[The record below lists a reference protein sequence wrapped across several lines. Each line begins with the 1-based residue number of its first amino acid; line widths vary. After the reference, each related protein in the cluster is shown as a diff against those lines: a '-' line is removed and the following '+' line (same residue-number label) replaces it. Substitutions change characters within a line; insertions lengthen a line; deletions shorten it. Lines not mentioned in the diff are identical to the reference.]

1 MAACGLAAP
10 VIAARGETEAAL
22 IPSISDRG
30 PHETR
35 PTLPITENR
44 GAQPYVVLSKRVSA
58 AGGLRRG
65 DVLKATAELQL
76 TTTCVV
82 KDSRCIGTP
91 YRFSPRMQ
99 AQVVLASSPTAT
111 GGSSANPIS
120 NVEQKTCNQ
129 QRPNRNHHCV
139 LVFKDAE
146 QAVRNAGNL
155 PCPPDACFLNVV
167 ASASHPNARSGN
179 VVIVGAD
186 RPDGSIDG
194 DKARV
199 DGLLL
204 RGDVPRPRVL
214 AGGAKMRDTVP
225 IEPEANAGRRV
236 VRSLRIDDLRKGDA
250 LRIAARQTMD
260 ISSTGYNVFI
270 GTRLIVASDPGD
282 TQTRGF
288 ASNVVSNGGE
298 VSEQNGFNC
307 TRGQS
312 VYEDPCTSEKAATVS
327 IRKKMP
333 LRNGE
338 PKPVFV
344 NVVVAGAPKLVQADP
359 RDRMKVEGGVIRVER
374 YRVPKAN

>member
-1 MAACGLAAP
+1 M
-10 VIAARGETEAAL
+10 R
-22 IPSISDRG
+22 S
-30 PHETR
+30 
-35 PTLPITENR
+35 TLPITQNP
-44 GAQPYVVLSKRVSA
+44 GAQPFAVLSKRVNA

-82 KDSRCIGTP
+82 KDSRCIGVP
-91 YRFSPRMQ
+91 YGYSPRMR
-99 AQVVLASSPTAT
+99 AQVVLASRPTAT
-111 GGSSANPIS
+111 GGSDADPIS
-120 NVEQKTCNQ
+120 QVEQKSCNQ

-139 LVFKDAE
+139 FVVRDAE
-146 QAVRNAGNL
+146 RVVRNAGNL

-167 ASASHPNARSGN
+167 ASAYHPNARSGN

-199 DGLLL
+199 DGLLV
-204 RGDVPRPRVL
+204 RGDVPRPRVQ
-214 AGGAKMRDTVP
+214 AGGQKMRATVP
-225 IEPEANAGRRV
+225 IEPDANAGRRV
-236 VRSLRIDDLRKGDA
+236 ARSIRIDDLRKGDA

-270 GTRLIVASDPGD
+270 GTRMIVASGPSD
-282 TQTRGF
+282 TKTRGF
-288 ASNVVSNGGE
+288 VANVVSNGGE
-298 VSEQNGFNC
+298 ITEQNGFNC

-312 VYEDPCTSEKAATVS
+312 VYENPCTSEKAATVS

-359 RDRMKVEGGVIRVER
+359 GDRMEVEGGVIRVER
-374 YRVPKAN
+374 YRVPKVP